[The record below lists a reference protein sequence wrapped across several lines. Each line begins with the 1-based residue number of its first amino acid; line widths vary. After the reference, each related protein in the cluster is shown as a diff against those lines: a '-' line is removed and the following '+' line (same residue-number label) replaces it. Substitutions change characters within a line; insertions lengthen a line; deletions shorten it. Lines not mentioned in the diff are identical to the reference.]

1 MNASQLQ
8 VLRQAERAKAVN
20 QPYRPSEA
28 FVLATNACVRDG
40 FIDPR
45 QTGGFTL
52 NSDGER
58 ALAASRQRA

>member
-28 FVLATNACVRDG
+28 WLLATDACVRDG
-40 FIDPR
+40 LVDRR
-45 QTGGFTL
+45 QTGGFAL